1 MSDYPD
7 NKQGEEVGN
16 AEVTELE
23 EGDLQD
29 ISGGNAVLDLQ
40 KLEVPAAAEGEMP
53 AGSCTSSVSN
63 CCHAQEQF
71 SDS

>member
-1 MSDYPD
+1 MSDNPD
-7 NKQGEEVGN
+7 NKQPEEAGN

-29 ISGGNAVLDLQ
+29 VSGGNTILGLQ
-40 KLEVPAAAEGEMP
+40 KLEVPAAGEAEMP

-63 CCHAQEQF
+63 CCHAQDQF
-71 SDS
+71 SS

>member
-1 MSDYPD
+1 MSDNPD
-7 NKQGEEVGN
+7 HKQTEEVGN

-29 ISGGNAVLDLQ
+29 VSGGILNLQ
-40 KLEVPAAAEGEMP
+40 KLEVPAATEAEMP
-53 AGSCTSSVSN
+53 AGSCTSSAMH
-63 CCHAQEQF
+63 CCNVPEQL